1 MPALF
6 LLLLLFA
13 VSLPGADLTINFGGQ
28 ITPDRVGLS
37 DHTIPVSQTSK
48 PGITAG
54 FQYRIFFSRHQ
65 GFEAEATLTPT
76 NTQLDHTAFY
86 TWQMERVSINGSYV
100 YRFFKMGGFT
110 PFARAGLGTS
120 LTASGSPAPGAGG
133 APGWDTRLD
142 KIVAA
147 GMDYQL
153 TEHLSFRSEYEA
165 HFLLNQDFAD
175 TTWTPARNIISE
187 PKIGLTWTF

>member
-1 MPALF
+1 MLF
-6 LLLLLFA
+6 LSSTMFA
-13 VSLPGADLTINFGGQ
+13 ADFTINFGGQ

-37 DHTIPVSQTSK
+37 GHLTPVSQTSK
-48 PGITAG
+48 PGIAAG
-54 FQYRIFFSRHQ
+54 FQYRILFSKHQ

-76 NTQLDHTAFY
+76 NTQLGHNPFY

-100 YRFFKMGGFT
+100 YRFLKIGSFT

-133 APGWDTRLD
+133 APGWDDRFD

-153 TEHLSFRSEYEA
+153 TEHLSFRAEYEA

-175 TTWTPARNIISE
+175 TSWTPAQNVISE
-187 PKIGLTWTF
+187 PKIGLTWRF